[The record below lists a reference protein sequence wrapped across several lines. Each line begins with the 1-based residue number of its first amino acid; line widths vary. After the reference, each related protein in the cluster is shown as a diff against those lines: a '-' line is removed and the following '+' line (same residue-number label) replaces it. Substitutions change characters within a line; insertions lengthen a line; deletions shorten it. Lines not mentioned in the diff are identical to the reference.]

1 MSLAQPADKTQ
12 PRTARKINRR
22 TVLAGALAAG
32 AGVAAIRLWGESAQR
47 SLQHVQQGDRTDW
60 MSPLASETARVAHL
74 LRRTSFGATPQE
86 LEQALSAGFDR
97 TVDRLLETKPAQ
109 PPAFEQTGARLN
121 LPQLQLWWVQH
132 MLATPTPFAEQ
143 LTLFWHGH
151 FTSDF
156 RKVGLQTPFIY
167 WQNLTWRDMALGNL
181 RDVLTRVTSD
191 PAMLRYL
198 DLATSTGSNPNEN
211 YSRELMEL
219 FTMGAGNFSEDDVRA
234 GAKALAGWT
243 EPRPPYDGPVPGVF
257 NPRRAYNGPVTLL
270 GKTARFDAE
279 SVIDRILAQDATA
292 PFIAG
297 KVLAHFMTPKPDAGY
312 VKRLADGFRKSK
324 YDLKTLFRDLFKSQ
338 EFGAASSYRA
348 LVKAPTEFMISAAKA
363 LQAPQLAR
371 PIVAS
376 GPGMGQMLF
385 DPPDVGGWPNNDI
398 WIDSNNVIA
407 RVNFVTAALNQLKT
421 PPPAHDAHQHQLDG
435 VLSPATAQLLN
446 QASDDTA
453 RWFLVLASPEFQL
466 K

>member
-12 PRTARKINRR
+12 PRTARKVNRR
-22 TVLAGALAAG
+22 TVLAGAFAAG

-47 SLQHVQQGDRTDW
+47 SLQHAQQGDRMDW
-60 MSPLASETARVAHL
+60 VSPLASEGARVAHL

-86 LEQALSAGFDR
+86 IEQALSAGFDG

-109 PPAFEQTGARLN
+109 PPSFEQIGARLN

-132 MLATPTPFAEQ
+132 MLATPTPFAER

-181 RDVLTRVTSD
+181 SDVLMRVTSD

-219 FTMGAGNFSEDDVRA
+219 FTMGAGNFGEDDVRA
-234 GAKALAGWT
+234 GAQALAGWT

-257 NPRRAYNGPVTLL
+257 NPRRAYNGAVTLL
-270 GKTARFDAE
+270 GQTARFDTQ
-279 SVIDRILAQDATA
+279 SVIARILAQDATA
-292 PFIAG
+292 PFIVG
-297 KVLAHFMTPKPDAGY
+297 KVLANFVTPKPDAGY

-324 YDLKTLFRDLFKSQ
+324 YDLKTLFRDVFKSP
-338 EFGAASSYRA
+338 EFSAASSYRA
-348 LVKAPTEFMISAAKA
+348 LVKGPTEFMVGAAKA
-363 LQAPQLAR
+363 LQTPQLAR
-371 PIVAS
+371 LIVAS
-376 GPGMGQMLF
+376 GAGMGQMLF
-385 DPPDVGGWPNNDI
+385 DPPDVGGWPNNDV

-407 RVNFVTAALNQLKT
+407 RVNFVTAALNQVKT
-421 PPPAHDAHQHQLDG
+421 PPPAHDAHQRQLEA

-453 RWFLVLASPEFQL
+453 RWFLVLSSPEFQL